1 MNLKDQRKPII
12 SYITKIY
19 CKYKKK
25 LTIMKI
31 KTKLNNGT

>member
-1 MNLKDQRKPII
+1 MNLKDQRKPI

-25 LTIMKI
+25 LTIIKI
-31 KTKLNNGT
+31 KTKINNGT